1 MKLLYKSAL
10 YKYQRK
16 SSLKIKPTFIKQ
28 TNVFLLNNKQYYF
41 KTDRVSDHVLQLQ
54 SFFSSDIGNFRQFY
68 LFLTKLDTAPGHST
82 HYCRQQGPD
91 RLGQAAADEALQW
104 PVITSESWD
113 RRQGGPALPG
123 LGTSSW
129 LLWVLPACAGARET
143 GWYCYCWKLCCIFIR
158 CDTIWTGADGLA
170 NISEKSYQG

>member
-28 TNVFLLNNKQYYF
+28 TNVFFFKQRYYLE
-41 KTDRVSDHVLQLQ
+41 TDRVSDHVLQLQ
-54 SFFSSDIGNFRQFY
+54 NYFSSDIGNFRQFY

-82 HYCRQQGPD
+82 HYCRQRGPD

-104 PVITSESWD
+104 PVITSES
-113 RRQGGPALPG
+113 
-123 LGTSSW
+123 
-129 LLWVLPACAGARET
+129 
-143 GWYCYCWKLCCIFIR
+143 
-158 CDTIWTGADGLA
+158 
-170 NISEKSYQG
+170 